1 MKLRE
6 IDVFTANCLRFLES
20 LTSAFVE
27 MSPLKYAVVRN
38 AESLNPEIMCITPEK
53 SAKKKKRE
61 NRLDEFFSDIV
72 GLSDHPKLSKV
83 IKMIVALF
91 LGE

>member
-38 AESLNPEIMCITPEK
+38 AESLNPEIMGITPEK
-53 SAKKKKRE
+53 SAKKKKKKE
-61 NRLDEFFSDIV
+61 KTDLMNSSLT
-72 GLSDHPKLSKV
+72 L
-83 IKMIVALF
+83 
-91 LGE
+91 